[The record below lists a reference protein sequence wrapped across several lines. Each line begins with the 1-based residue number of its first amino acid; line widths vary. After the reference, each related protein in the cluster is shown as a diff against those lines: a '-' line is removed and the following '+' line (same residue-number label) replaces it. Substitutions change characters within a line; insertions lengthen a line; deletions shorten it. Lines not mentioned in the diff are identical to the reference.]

1 MEFTKVGRYHLRMDD
16 IVFVLDE
23 GVGARIS
30 VGFRGGGT
38 ALLSEQ
44 ESRALRVWLAD
55 KVKEELSLKTEEESR
70 ATDSSLQQA
79 KERKQART
87 PIVSGPP
94 AGSPDD
100 LASTG

>member
-1 MEFTKVGRYHLRMDD
+1 MSMDD

-23 GVGARIS
+23 GVGARIT

-44 ESRALRVWLAD
+44 ESRALRVWLVD
-55 KVKEELSLKTEEESR
+55 KVKEELPLKNEEESR

-79 KERKQART
+79 KERIGRVKR
-87 PIVSGPP
+87 
-94 AGSPDD
+94 
-100 LASTG
+100 